1 MDWRMLPSEH
11 LVSEATEWFARIH
24 DPDQP
29 SSTREEFTRW
39 VLQSPAHIAAFLR
52 VTRAWGDVGLAGEN
66 MPSLEELVGSA
77 RAEPD
82 QLSGAGGLPSNVIA
96 LPGFSQQALEPA
108 LDEEKKEPQRSW
120 MQRRWKTV
128 AAVAATIVLA
138 IPLGFVAADRWL
150 DPSHIRTA
158 IGEQRSV
165 ALADGSLVQLNTNS
179 DLRVEFKPHERRII
193 LRRGEARFT
202 VAKDRNRPFLVET
215 PQATV
220 RALGTVFNVQI
231 ARQGTDVAVLEGH
244 VEVTRAAD
252 EAKDAEDPNLSAPA
266 ALAERLQNGS
276 SDVRP
281 KLRPKLSTQ
290 RVSATRLVLATGER
304 AAITQE
310 GKILPDAGPP
320 LERVVG
326 WTDRRLVFRE
336 ETLATL
342 IAEVNRYHEKPI
354 RIVDPEIA
362 GLRISGTFAA
372 YDLPSLVQYLERYRG
387 VKSNVAT
394 DGGVELS
401 RAD

>member
-24 DPDQP
+24 DPDLP
-29 SSTREEFTRW
+29 ASTREEFTRW

-52 VTRAWGDVGLAGEN
+52 VTRAWGDIGLAGEN
-66 MPSLEELVGSA
+66 MPSLEELVSTA
-77 RAEPD
+77 RIETD
-82 QLSGAGGLPSNVIA
+82 QSLPGAGLPSNVIA
-96 LPGFSQQALEPA
+96 LPGFSQSSADPAVDEPKRPW
-108 LDEEKKEPQRSW
+108 L
-120 MQRRWKTV
+120 QRRWKAV
-128 AAVAATIVLA
+128 AAVAAAIIIA
-138 IPLGFVAADRWL
+138 IPTGWLAADRWL
-150 DPSHIRTA
+150 NPSHIRTA
-158 IGEQRSV
+158 IGEQRSI

-179 DLRVEFKPHERRII
+179 ELRIDLKPHERRII

-202 VAKDRNRPFLVET
+202 VAKDPNRPFLVET

-244 VEVTRAAD
+244 VEVTRAVDKAND
-252 EAKDAEDPNLSAPA
+252 PVPSALPSPAE
-266 ALAERLQNGS
+266 LAEHEKGGS
-276 SDVRP
+276 SEVRP
-281 KLRPKLSTQ
+281 KKFPKLSTQ
-290 RVSATRLVLATGER
+290 RVSATRLVLASGER
-304 AAITQE
+304 AAVTQE

-372 YDLPSLVQYLERYRG
+372 YDLPSLIEYLERYRG
-387 VKSNVAT
+387 VKSNPAP

-401 RAD
+401 SAE

>member
-24 DPDQP
+24 DPDLP
-29 SSTREEFTRW
+29 ASTREEFTRW

-52 VTRAWGDVGLAGEN
+52 VTRAWGDIGLAGEN
-66 MPSLEELVGSA
+66 MPSLEELVSTA
-77 RAEPD
+77 RIESD
-82 QLSGAGGLPSNVIA
+82 LSSSGAGLPSNVIT
-96 LPGFSQQALEPA
+96 LPGFSQPSAEPA
-108 LDEEKKEPQRSW
+108 VEEPKRPW
-120 MQRRWKTV
+120 FQRRWKAV
-128 AAVAATIVLA
+128 AAVAAAIIIA
-138 IPLGFVAADRWL
+138 IPTGWLAADRWL
-150 DPSHIRTA
+150 NPSHIRTA
-158 IGEQRSV
+158 IGEQRSI

-179 DLRVEFKPHERRII
+179 ELRFDLKSNERRII

-202 VAKDRNRPFLVET
+202 VAKDPNRPFLVET

-244 VEVTRAAD
+244 VEVTRAVD
-252 EAKDAEDPNLSAPA
+252 KAKDPEPSTLPP
-266 ALAERLQNGS
+266 LAERLKGGS
-276 SDVRP
+276 AEARP
-281 KLRPKLSTQ
+281 KSTPKLSTQ
-290 RVSATRLVLATGER
+290 RVSATRLVLASGER

-372 YDLPSLVQYLERYRG
+372 YDLPSLIEYLERYRG
-387 VKSNVAT
+387 VKSNPAA

-401 RAD
+401 SAGP